1 MCYNADKKSKREG
14 NAMKKLTPE
23 QKKKIAAVW
32 DKVTTG
38 LLILLMAAPVLILA
52 YIFIWFLSK

>member
-1 MCYNADKKSKREG
+1 MCYNADKKSKRVG
-14 NAMKKLTPE
+14 NSMKKLTPE